1 MKKEKI
7 NIGII
12 GLGRIG
18 EMHAKNICQS
28 LPFFNLKSIADPAPN
43 TDFTRNLEGAVISDN
58 VDNIISDKTID
69 AVIVCSPTPTH
80 YDIIKKCATQK
91 KHVFC
96 EKPISFSEDEI
107 KELITIKNKENIFI
121 QVGLNRRFDQDF
133 VLAKEKMDSGALGD
147 VHTIH
152 ITNHDASI
160 PSFKF
165 LKSSGGML
173 FDLCIHDFDMLN
185 FLTGEKTKE
194 IYVNGGVF
202 IDKRLRDIGD
212 IDNAIIT
219 LELESGV
226 LCLIDSSRQ
235 THYGY
240 DQRIELFGSNGMI
253 SVENKKDNLYF
264 FSDSKQTQS
273 SKIKYS
279 FIERY
284 RDSYLNELEHFYN
297 SIISNSVPSVGP
309 ENILSAIQVAE
320 AGRQSLITKRP
331 QGVKYE

>member
-1 MKKEKI
+1 MKKTKI
-7 NIGII
+7 NIGIV

-18 EMHAKNICQS
+18 KMHAKNICQS
-28 LPFFNLKSIADPAPN
+28 LPLFNLKSIADPAP
-43 TDFTRNLEGAVISDN
+43 DIGFTRNLEGVIIG
-58 VDNIISDKTID
+58 DNIENIITDKTIN

-80 YDIIKKCATQK
+80 YEIIKKCVMQK

-96 EKPISFSEDEI
+96 EKPISFSKDEI
-107 KELITIKNKENIFI
+107 KELITIKNKQNIFI

-133 VLAKEKMDSGALGD
+133 LVAKEKMDSRALGD
-147 VHTIH
+147 IHTIH

-185 FLTGEKTKE
+185 FLTGEKIKE

-202 IDKRLRDIGD
+202 IDKRLRDID
-212 IDNAIIT
+212 DVDNAIIT
-219 LELESGV
+219 LELENGV

-240 DQRIELFGSNGMI
+240 DQRIELFGSKGMI
-253 SVENKKDNLYF
+253 LVENKKDNLYSL
-264 FSDSKQTQS
+264 SDSNQTKS
-273 SKIKYS
+273 SKIKHS

-284 RDSYLNELEHFYN
+284 RESYLNELKHFYN
-297 SIISNSVPSVGP
+297 SIVSNTTPSVGP

-320 AGRQSLITKRP
+320 AGRQSLKTKRP

>member
-7 NIGII
+7 NIGLI

-18 EMHAKNICQS
+18 KMHAKNIFQN
-28 LPFFNLKSIADPAPN
+28 LPFFNLKSIADPDPN
-43 TDFTRNLEGAVISDN
+43 TDFTQNLEDVVISDN
-58 VDNIISDKTID
+58 IDNVLSDKKIE

-80 YDIIKKCATQK
+80 YDIIKKCAAQK

-96 EKPISFSEDEI
+96 EKPISLSEDEI
-107 KELITIKNKENIFI
+107 KELITIKNKQNIFI

-133 VLAKEKMDSGALGD
+133 LVAKEKIDSGALGD
-147 VHTIH
+147 IHTIH

-160 PSFKF
+160 PRFKF

-185 FLTGEKTKE
+185 FLTGQKVKE

-202 IDKRLRDIGD
+202 IDKRLQDIDD

-226 LCLIDSSRQ
+226 LCSIDSSRQ

-240 DQRIELFGSNGMI
+240 DQRIELFGSKGMVL
-253 SVENKKDNLYF
+253 VENKKDNLYSL
-264 FSDSKQTQS
+264 SDSNQTKS
-273 SKIKYS
+273 SKIKNS

-284 RDSYLNELEHFYN
+284 RDSYLNELEHFYS
-297 SIISNSVPSVGP
+297 SIVSNTVPSVGP
-309 ENILSAIQVAE
+309 ENILSAIQVAD
-320 AGRQSLITKRP
+320 AGRQSLKNKRP
-331 QGVKYE
+331 QSVKYE

>member
-121 QVGLNRRFDQDF
+121 QVGLNRRFDLDF

-320 AGRQSLITKRP
+320 AGRQSLKTKRP

>member
-18 EMHAKNICQS
+18 KMHTKNIHQN
-28 LPFFNLKSIADPAPN
+28 LPMFNLKSIADPDPDVDFIQNLDNVEFSDN
-43 TDFTRNLEGAVISDN
+43 TDK
-58 VDNIISDKTID
+58 IISDKTID
-69 AVIVCSPTPTH
+69 AVVVCSPTPTH
-80 YDIIKKCATQK
+80 YEIIKKCVTQK

-96 EKPISFSEDEI
+96 EKPISFSENEI
-107 KELITIKNKENIFI
+107 QEIIKIMRDQKIFI
-121 QVGLNRRFDQDF
+121 QVGLNRRFDPDF
-133 VLAKEKMDSGALGD
+133 VVAKKKVDAGIIGD
-147 VHTIH
+147 IHTIH

-160 PSFKF
+160 PGFKF

-185 FLTGEKTKE
+185 FLTGEKIKE
-194 IYVNGGVF
+194 VYVNGNVF
-202 IDKRLRDIGD
+202 IDPRLKEIGD

-219 LELESGV
+219 LELESGI
-226 LCLIDSSRQ
+226 LCSVDSSRQ

-240 DQRIELFGSNGMI
+240 DQRIEIFGSKGVI
-253 SVENKKDNLYF
+253 SVENKPDSLYY
-264 FSDSKQTQS
+264 FSNQESTEM

-284 RDSYLNELEHFYN
+284 KDSYVAELEHFYTC
-297 SIISNSVPSVGP
+297 IISNKKPDVGP
-309 ENILSAIQVAE
+309 ENILSAIRVAV
-320 AGRQSLITKRP
+320 A
-331 QGVKYE
+331 GVKSLENNSPQTVKNE

>member
-7 NIGII
+7 NIGLI

-18 EMHAKNICQS
+18 KMHAKNIFQN
-28 LPFFNLKSIADPAPN
+28 LPFFNLKSIADPDPN
-43 TDFTRNLEGAVISDN
+43 TDFTQNLEDVVISDN
-58 VDNIISDKTID
+58 IDNVLSDKTIT

-80 YDIIKKCATQK
+80 YEIIKKCVMQK

-107 KELITIKNKENIFI
+107 KELITIKNKQNIFI

-133 VLAKEKMDSGALGD
+133 LVAKEKMDSRALGD
-147 VHTIH
+147 IHTIH

-185 FLTGEKTKE
+185 FLTGEKIKE

-202 IDKRLRDIGD
+202 IDKRLRDID
-212 IDNAIIT
+212 DVDNAIIT
-219 LELESGV
+219 LELENGV

-240 DQRIELFGSNGMI
+240 DQRIELFGSKGMI
-253 SVENKKDNLYF
+253 LVENKKDNLYSL
-264 FSDSKQTQS
+264 SDSNQTKS
-273 SKIKYS
+273 SKIKHS

-284 RDSYLNELEHFYN
+284 RESYLNELKHFYN
-297 SIISNSVPSVGP
+297 SIVSNTTPSVGP

-320 AGRQSLITKRP
+320 AGRQSLKTKRP

>member
-7 NIGII
+7 NIGLI

-18 EMHAKNICQS
+18 KMHAKNIFQN
-28 LPFFNLKSIADPAPN
+28 LPFFNLKSIADPDPN
-43 TDFTRNLEGAVISDN
+43 TDFTQNLEDVVISDN
-58 VDNIISDKTID
+58 IDNVLSDKKIE

-80 YDIIKKCATQK
+80 YDIIKKCAAQK

-107 KELITIKNKENIFI
+107 KELITIKNKQNIFI

-133 VLAKEKMDSGALGD
+133 LVAKEKIDSGTLGD
-147 VHTIH
+147 IHTIH

-160 PSFKF
+160 PRFKF

-185 FLTGEKTKE
+185 FLTGQKVKE

-212 IDNAIIT
+212 VDNAIIT
-219 LELESGV
+219 LELENGV
-226 LCLIDSSRQ
+226 LCSIDSSRQ

-240 DQRIELFGSNGMI
+240 DQRIELFGSKGMVL
-253 SVENKKDNLYF
+253 VENKKDNLCSL
-264 FSDSKQTQS
+264 SDSNQTKS
-273 SKIKYS
+273 SKIKNS

-284 RDSYLNELEHFYN
+284 RDSYLNELEHFYS
-297 SIISNSVPSVGP
+297 SIISNTSPSVGL

-320 AGRQSLITKRP
+320 AGKRSLKTNRP
-331 QGVKYE
+331 ERVQHD

>member
-1 MKKEKI
+1 MKKTKI
-7 NIGII
+7 NVGIV

-18 EMHAKNICQS
+18 KMHAKNICQA
-28 LPFFNLKSIADPAPN
+28 LPLFNLKTIADPAPDI
-43 TDFTRNLEGAVISDN
+43 DFTRNLEGVIISDN
-58 VDNIISDKTID
+58 IENILKDKTIG

-80 YDIIKKCATQK
+80 YEIIKRCVMLK

-107 KELITIKNKENIFI
+107 KELITIKDRENIFI

-133 VLAKEKMDSGALGD
+133 LMAKKKMDSGALGD
-147 VHTIH
+147 IHAIH

-160 PSFKF
+160 PPFKF

-185 FLTGEKTKE
+185 FLTGQKVKE

-212 IDNAIIT
+212 VDNAIIT
-219 LELESGV
+219 LELENGV
-226 LCLIDSSRQ
+226 LCSIDSSRQ

-240 DQRIELFGSNGMI
+240 DQRIELFGSEGMVL
-253 SVENKKDNLYF
+253 VENKKDNLYSL
-264 FSDSKQTQS
+264 SDSNQTQA
-273 SKIKYS
+273 SKINHS

-284 RDSYLNELEHFYN
+284 RGSYLNELEHFYS
-297 SIISNSVPSVGP
+297 SIISNTSPSVGP

-320 AGRQSLITKRP
+320 AGKRSLKANRP
-331 QGVKYE
+331 ERVQHD

>member
-320 AGRQSLITKRP
+320 AGRQSLKTKRP

>member
-1 MKKEKI
+1 MKKTKI
-7 NIGII
+7 NIGIV

-18 EMHAKNICQS
+18 NMDGKNICQS
-28 LPFFNLKSIADPAPN
+28 LPLFNLKTIADPAPDI
-43 TDFTRNLEGAVISDN
+43 DFTRNLEGVIISDN
-58 VDNIISDKTID
+58 IENILKDKTIG

-80 YDIIKKCATQK
+80 YEIIKRCVMQK

-107 KELITIKNKENIFI
+107 KELITIKDRENIFI

-133 VLAKEKMDSGALGD
+133 LMAKEKIDSGMLGD
-147 VHTIH
+147 IHTIH

-160 PSFKF
+160 PPFKF

-185 FLTGEKTKE
+185 FLTGQKVKE

-202 IDKRLRDIGD
+202 IDKRLQDIDD

-226 LCLIDSSRQ
+226 LCSIDSSRQ

-240 DQRIELFGSNGMI
+240 DQRIELFGSKGMVL
-253 SVENKKDNLYF
+253 VENKKDNLCSL
-264 FSDSKQTQS
+264 SDSNQTKS
-273 SKIKYS
+273 SKIKNS

-297 SIISNSVPSVGP
+297 SIVSNTTPNVGP
-309 ENILSAIQVAE
+309 ENILSAIQVAD
-320 AGRQSLITKRP
+320 AGRQSLKNKRP
-331 QGVKYE
+331 QSVKYE

>member
-7 NIGII
+7 NIGLI

-18 EMHAKNICQS
+18 KMHAKNIFQN
-28 LPFFNLKSIADPAPN
+28 LPFFNLKSIADPDPN
-43 TDFTRNLEGAVISDN
+43 TDFTQNLEDVVISDN
-58 VDNIISDKTID
+58 IDNVLSDKKIE

-80 YDIIKKCATQK
+80 YDIIKKCAAQK

-107 KELITIKNKENIFI
+107 KELITIKNKQNIFI

-133 VLAKEKMDSGALGD
+133 LVAKEKIDSGTLGD
-147 VHTIH
+147 IHTIH

-160 PSFKF
+160 PRFKF

-185 FLTGEKTKE
+185 FLTGQKVKE

-202 IDKRLRDIGD
+202 IDKRLRDID
-212 IDNAIIT
+212 DVDNVIIT
-219 LELESGV
+219 LELDSGV
-226 LCLIDSSRQ
+226 LCSIDSSRQ

-240 DQRIELFGSNGMI
+240 DQRIELFGS
-253 SVENKKDNLYF
+253 K
-264 FSDSKQTQS
+264 
-273 SKIKYS
+273 
-279 FIERY
+279 
-284 RDSYLNELEHFYN
+284 
-297 SIISNSVPSVGP
+297 
-309 ENILSAIQVAE
+309 
-320 AGRQSLITKRP
+320 
-331 QGVKYE
+331 

>member
-7 NIGII
+7 NIGLI

-18 EMHAKNICQS
+18 KMHAKNIFQN
-28 LPFFNLKSIADPAPN
+28 LPFFNLKSIADPDPN
-43 TDFTRNLEGAVISDN
+43 TDFTQNLEDVVISDN
-58 VDNIISDKTID
+58 IDNVLSDKKIE

-80 YDIIKKCATQK
+80 YDIIKKCAAQK

-96 EKPISFSEDEI
+96 EKPISLSEDEI
-107 KELITIKNKENIFI
+107 KELITIKNKQNIFI

-133 VLAKEKMDSGALGD
+133 LVAKEKIDSGALGD
-147 VHTIH
+147 IHTIH

-160 PSFKF
+160 PRFKF

-185 FLTGEKTKE
+185 FLTGQKVKE

-202 IDKRLRDIGD
+202 IDKRLQDIDD

-226 LCLIDSSRQ
+226 LCSIDSSRQ

-240 DQRIELFGSNGMI
+240 DQRIELFGSKGMVL
-253 SVENKKDNLYF
+253 VENKKDNLYSL
-264 FSDSKQTQS
+264 SDSNQTKS
-273 SKIKYS
+273 SKIKNS

-284 RDSYLNELEHFYN
+284 RGSYLNELEHFYS
-297 SIISNSVPSVGP
+297 SIISNTSPSVGL

-320 AGRQSLITKRP
+320 AGRQSLKNKRP
-331 QGVKYE
+331 QSVKYE

>member
-7 NIGII
+7 NIGLI

-18 EMHAKNICQS
+18 EMHAKNIIQN
-28 LPFFNLKSIADPAPN
+28 LPFFDLKSIADPDPN
-43 TDFTRNLEGAVISDN
+43 TDFTQNLEDVVISDN
-58 VDNIISDKTID
+58 IDNVLSDKKIE

-80 YDIIKKCATQK
+80 YDIIKKCVAQK

-107 KELITIKNKENIFI
+107 KELITIKNKQNIFI

-133 VLAKEKMDSGALGD
+133 LVAKEKIDSGALGD
-147 VHTIH
+147 IHTIH

-160 PSFKF
+160 PRFKF

-185 FLTGEKTKE
+185 FLTGKKIKE

-202 IDKRLRDIGD
+202 IDKRLRDID
-212 IDNAIIT
+212 DVDNAIIT

-226 LCLIDSSRQ
+226 LCSIDSSRQ

-240 DQRIELFGSNGMI
+240 DQRIELFGSKGMVL
-253 SVENKKDNLYF
+253 VENKKDNLCSL
-264 FSDSKQTQS
+264 SDSNQTKS
-273 SKIKYS
+273 SKIKNS

-297 SIISNSVPSVGP
+297 SIVSNTTPNVGP
-309 ENILSAIQVAE
+309 ENILSAIQVAD
-320 AGRQSLITKRP
+320 AGRQSLKNKRP
-331 QGVKYE
+331 QSVKYE

>member
-185 FLTGEKTKE
+185 FLTGKKIKE

-320 AGRQSLITKRP
+320 AGRQSLKTKRP